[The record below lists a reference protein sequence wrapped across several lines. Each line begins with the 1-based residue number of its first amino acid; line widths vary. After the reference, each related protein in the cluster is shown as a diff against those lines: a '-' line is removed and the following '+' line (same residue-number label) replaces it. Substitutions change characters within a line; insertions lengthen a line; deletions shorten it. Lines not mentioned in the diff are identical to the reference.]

1 MYGALYY
8 IAIVLLRCSH
18 FPLFL
23 FFSLLS
29 IWSIL
34 RGWNDPLVISFAT
47 SCSRSN
53 ETVSVVFIFD
63 SIRRTKAAFPFFF
76 SLRWTIGI
84 FVSKRR
90 ERSRFTIWENLSINE
105 RFERSYV
112 TFLSSY
118 SRKLFNMEATCKT
131 LYTCIS
137 LSISLP
143 SMITVNRSKYTSP
156 LDLRI
161 VTESIFRF
169 WREHFVQIFYSCC

>member
-1 MYGALYY
+1 MFGALYY

-76 SLRWTIGI
+76 P
-84 FVSKRR
+84 FV
-90 ERSRFTIWENLSINE
+90 ERSGSLFQNVENDHVSRSEKICQSTNVSSVATLRFCPLTRENFSIWRPRARLFILVSVS
-105 RFERSYV
+105 RFRSP
-112 TFLSSY
+112 
-118 SRKLFNMEATCKT
+118 R
-131 LYTCIS
+131 
-137 LSISLP
+137 
-143 SMITVNRSKYTSP
+143 
-156 LDLRI
+156 
-161 VTESIFRF
+161 
-169 WREHFVQIFYSCC
+169 W

>member
-63 SIRRTKAAFPFFF
+63 SIRRTKAAFPFFSP
-76 SLRWTIGI
+76 SLNDRDLCFKTSRTI
-84 FVSKRR
+84 
-90 ERSRFTIWENLSINE
+90 
-105 RFERSYV
+105 
-112 TFLSSY
+112 TFH
-118 SRKLFNMEATCKT
+118 
-131 LYTCIS
+131 
-137 LSISLP
+137 
-143 SMITVNRSKYTSP
+143 
-156 LDLRI
+156 DLRKSVNQRTFRGAEGI
-161 VTESIFRF
+161 IWKMSVYGSFSKSFVASVATLRLKRFCPLTRENFSIWRPRARLFILVSVSQFRSPR
-169 WREHFVQIFYSCC
+169 W